1 MVCLISKAKNGK
13 AKYFRDGVQVMKPFL
28 MSLLEICP
36 GDATGFWGV
45 TGCAQ
50 FRHKG
55 LVSSGSCFST
65 NGVSQGWLGRSC
77 VHMDCAGALEALS
90 WGQLSQLLFTG
101 RREISHPSANR
112 GLQGGIKLPGVLS
125 PVGML
130 IPAAGAAPL
139 PCPAHPLR
147 PVGPQPRDGNVSFLA
162 LPAQTGGE
170 QPRSAPSRR
179 SQEEL
184 KPALCWQGNAPVTAA
199 QPPPA
204 CPYLV
209 LPTAGS

>member
-28 MSLLEICP
+28 MSLLEVCP

-55 LVSSGSCFST
+55 LVCSGSCFST

-112 GLQGGIKLPGVLS
+112 GLQGGIKLPGVECCHLWECS
-125 PVGML
+125 SQQLEQPLFPVLRIPCAPRDPSLGVGM
-130 IPAAGAAPL
+130 
-139 PCPAHPLR
+139 CPSWGCQHR
-147 PVGPQPRDGNVSFLA
+147 QVGNS
-162 LPAQTGGE
+162 
-170 QPRSAPSRR
+170 
-179 SQEEL
+179 
-184 KPALCWQGNAPVTAA
+184 PALLRADDPRRN
-199 QPPPA
+199 
-204 CPYLV
+204 
-209 LPTAGS
+209 